1 MAETPQLLKLLK
13 IAKLLKMLKLL
24 RVAKIKR
31 IIVKFE
37 EHIVTD
43 SMDLIVTFLNIT
55 VQLMVVAHYLG
66 CFMFAWGME
75 EFRGGN
81 TGWVKENSLLDETT
95 WTKYITSVYW
105 AFTTMSAV
113 GYGDIVPI
121 TNDERAITMAAMIT
135 SCGTFA
141 YTVNS
146 IGNIVKRYNQ

>member
-1 MAETPQLLKLLK
+1 
-13 IAKLLKMLKLL
+13 
-24 RVAKIKR
+24 
-31 IIVKFE
+31 
-37 EHIVTD
+37 
-43 SMDLIVTFLNIT
+43 MDLIVTFLNIT
-55 VQLMVVAHYLG
+55 VQIMVVAHYIG

-95 WTKYITSVYW
+95 WTKYITSIYW

-121 TNDERAITMAAMIT
+121 TKLEKTITMAAMIT

-146 IGNIVKRYNQ
+146 IGNIVKRFNMQADTYGERMKYVNQYMTMKDMPGDLKTKVRRYLDYKFD